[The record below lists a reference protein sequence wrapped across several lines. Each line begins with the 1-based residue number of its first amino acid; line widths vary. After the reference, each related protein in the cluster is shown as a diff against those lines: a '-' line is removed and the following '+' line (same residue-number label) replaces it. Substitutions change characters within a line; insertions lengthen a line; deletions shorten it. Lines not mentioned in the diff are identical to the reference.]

1 MPADTVLLTSGDVGG
16 VAVGVEEFDV
26 AGGEAVPAQH
36 RIDSTGVVGVP
47 AAPRPGVPPA
57 RQQHRPV
64 ADLQSTRRQSTIV
77 RSLFY
82 TRLHPSAT
90 DLSLVMLVKQ

>member
-47 AAPRPGVPPA
+47 AAPRPCVPPA

-77 RSLFY
+77 GYGRCFIQDY
-82 TRLHPSAT
+82 VRLRQICHLLYS
-90 DLSLVMLVKQ
+90 